1 LKGKKVEVLIPQHLR
16 LKHVKNREGYNQ
28 NPQNR
33 PMGVGRDLLGLK
45 KNGTQFPVE
54 ISLSYYT
61 RNDEQYAFAFVTD
74 ISHKKEIERG
84 ILFLNDQLQK
94 VASKLEERVQERTH
108 ELSETINQ
116 LDAQIKET
124 EKAQSKLIKSEEE
137 LQRSLR
143 REKELSELKS
153 RFVSTA
159 SHEFRTPL
167 SSILSSVYL
176 LSKYTSAEDQ
186 FKRDKHIERITSSVS
201 FLTDILNDFLS
212 VEKIEEGKVEVTSK
226 EFDFNEHIVNL
237 TQDMQGILKK
247 GQSFSFQHNGSN
259 IVTLDTTLLKH
270 IIMNL
275 ISNAIKFSPENA
287 IIEINSQ
294 VENDFIKLS
303 VRDKGIGI
311 SKEDQ
316 THLFERFY
324 RAGNAAHIKG
334 TGLGLYIVSKYV
346 EIMNGRI
353 ICNSE
358 LEKGTEFIIIFERKL
373 N

>member
-1 LKGKKVEVLIPQHLR
+1 
-16 LKHVKNREGYNQ
+16 
-28 NPQNR
+28 
-33 PMGVGRDLLGLK
+33 M
-45 KNGTQFPVE
+45 
-54 ISLSYYT
+54 
-61 RNDEQYAFAFVTD
+61 
-74 ISHKKEIERG
+74 
-84 ILFLNDQLQK
+84 NDQLQK
-94 VASKLEERVQERTH
+94 VASELEERVQERTH

-212 VEKIEEGKVEVTSK
+212 VEKIEEGKVEVTWK